1 MASIYRVY
9 TWWQHFYY
17 SVGIKYLCF
26 SGGVAVP
33 HELGAIL
40 IECLVF
46 GEAVF
51 MMHVHIN
58 LLPGAEGLVK
68 SDRLGQLAR
77 HANAGECFP
86 YAPLEYFPVDL
97 GRL

>member
-1 MASIYRVY
+1 MACIDWVSICRK
-9 TWWQHFYY
+9 FCSY
-17 SVGIKYLCF
+17 SVGLKYLRPGGRVSVAEEFIVISEECF
-26 SGGVAVP
+26 I
-33 HELGAIL
+33 LGAIM
-40 IECLVF
+40 LVLHMSLRL
-46 GEAVF
+46 V
-51 MMHVHIN
+51 
-58 LLPGAEGLVK
+58 PGAEGLVK